1 MVLSLS
7 QLRVVLFMDPPLR
20 FTTFSV
26 TIPPVPTQ
34 SPREPPAAFR
44 YNLVSPHQ
52 SSLFVPS
59 LGLADASSLVVCFA
73 IFLARSICFYPRSRL
88 VGRLTHQRLGRSPC
102 TLLFTCFGS
111 SARSPLPSAPDTA
124 LPTLSFRFY
133 STPPTRP
140 APPSRRCRR
149 SHVSHLRMLRFY

>member
-1 MVLSLS
+1 
-7 QLRVVLFMDPPLR
+7 MDPPLR

-34 SPREPPAAFR
+34 SPREPPAASR

-73 IFLARSICFYPRSRL
+73 IFLARSICLDPALSVVLLTNVSAAHLAPCSSRVSAPLLGLHCLPLPTPPCLHCLSASTVLPRL
-88 VGRLTHQRLGRSPC
+88 VQPRRLG
-102 TLLFTCFGS
+102 
-111 SARSPLPSAPDTA
+111 A
-124 LPTLSFRFY
+124 
-133 STPPTRP
+133 
-140 APPSRRCRR
+140 
-149 SHVSHLRMLRFY
+149 VV